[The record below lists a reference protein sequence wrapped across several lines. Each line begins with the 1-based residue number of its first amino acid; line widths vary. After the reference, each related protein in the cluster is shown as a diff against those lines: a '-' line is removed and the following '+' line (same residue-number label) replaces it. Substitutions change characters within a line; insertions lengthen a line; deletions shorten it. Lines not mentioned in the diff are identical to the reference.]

1 MRKDIV
7 AQEERGE
14 RILLVVD
21 KYPGDFAGAVPSAAV
36 SEIRAGVGELAQLP
50 VSQKTGADASS
61 GATAERRALIK
72 GMESELRALRRTF
85 DQAKRRDQNIS
96 GDLNLPADRKDATI
110 VAAARAAIA
119 LLTPLLPKFVAR
131 GKSPDFLDE
140 LNADIAHFDALT
152 AQQQGGQL
160 QSQSSTQDLEM
171 TVHDLIDAYED
182 LNDFVENKWANEPKK
197 LGEWHIAEKLG
208 TIRRNPGDANPTPTA
223 PA

>member
-7 AQEERGE
+7 AQEERGA

-21 KYPGDFAGAVPSAAV
+21 RYPDDFTSAVPALAV
-36 SEIRAGVGELAQLP
+36 GEIRAGVAELARLP
-50 VSQKTGADASS
+50 VSQKTGTDTST
-61 GATAERRALIK
+61 GATAERRALID
-72 GMESELRALRRTF
+72 GMAREMRALRRTF
-85 DQAKRRDQNIS
+85 DQAKKHDKSIS
-96 GDLNLPADRKDATI
+96 GNLNLPADEKDATI
-110 VAAARAAIA
+110 VAAARAALE
-119 LLTPLLPKFVAR
+119 LLTPLKAKFIAR

-140 LNADIAHFDALT
+140 LTEDIAQFDALT

-160 QSQSSTQDLEM
+160 QSQTSTQDLEM

-182 LNDFVENKWANEPKK
+182 LNDFVENKWAKEPKK

-208 TIRRNPGDANPTPTA
+208 KIRRDPGDANPTPTP